1 MKTADRKKSDGAIA
15 HWLQGRVGLWRRH
28 ETLLQTQRGRKDL
41 DSSDVLE
48 FVNGYRSLSRDVS
61 LARNALPN
69 SQITVFLE
77 SLLLRSFD
85 LVHRKPYNL
94 FRQFMYMLRYELPQ
108 VMRELRGAI
117 LLSVSIF
124 VLSALIGWWLVYTYP
139 ELAALFASPKMID
152 TVQKGSLWT
161 DGLLNVVPSSIL
173 SFGIMT
179 NNIVVTMSAFVLGT
193 LYGLG
198 TLYMMS
204 LNGAMLGGVFAFTWR
219 YDLAGRLFEFVIAHG
234 VVELS
239 VIVLA
244 GAAGMKIGEALVR
257 PGQLTRRDAFN
268 KAASNAGKV
277 IAVGALLLVGSGI
290 IEGNVSP
297 NPSFNLTTRVIIGV
311 GYGIFM
317 ILLLSGRLWPRPN
330 TPTPSKQHE

>member
-1 MKTADRKKSDGAIA
+1 MNTTPSKKSDSAIA

-28 ETLLQTQRGRKDL
+28 EALLQTQRGRKDK
-41 DSSDVLE
+41 DSAEVLE

-61 LARNALPN
+61 LARNALPK
-69 SQITVFLE
+69 SQITVYLE
-77 SLLLRSFD
+77 SLLVRSFD

-94 FRQFMYMLRYELPQ
+94 FRQFIYMLRYELPS
-108 VMRELRGAI
+108 VIRELRGAI
-117 LLSVSIF
+117 LISVSIF
-124 VLSALIGWWLVYTYP
+124 VLTALIGWWLVYTYP
-139 ELAALFASPKMID
+139 ELAALFASPKMIEK
-152 TVQKGSLWT
+152 VQQGSLWT
-161 DGLLNVVPSSIL
+161 DDLLNVVPSSIL

-219 YDLAGRLFEFVIAHG
+219 YHLAGKLFEFVIAHG
-234 VVELS
+234 IVELS
-239 VIVLA
+239 VIMLA

-257 PGQLTRRDAFN
+257 PGQMTRRDAFN

-277 IAVGALLLVGSGI
+277 IAVGALLLIGSGI
-290 IEGNVSP
+290 IEGNISP
-297 NPSFNLTTRVIIGV
+297 NPAYGLATRVTIGV
-311 GYGIFM
+311 SYGIFM
-317 ILLLSGRLWPRPN
+317 ILLLTGWLWPRRKLQ
-330 TPTPSKQHE
+330 TDLSKV